1 MEARRLV
8 SGPLQ
13 ELRREITG
21 KNGSRRGS
29 EMLPDPEY
37 VLLIGLGGVLR
48 EREMG
53 RVTPEVLI

>member
-29 EMLPDPEY
+29 EMLPDPKY
-37 VLLIGLGGVLR
+37 VLLIGLGGVIR
-48 EREMG
+48 EREM
-53 RVTPEVLI
+53 